1 MTALLYTLRL
11 FTVLTLTLLS
21 KPFVYA
27 WINYPPE
34 GTATLTHYDLPKVY
48 PNCPVAVGSRYL
60 IYRTGL
66 HRRMRMYWE
75 IHTLP
80 NRRPEPNGIRK

>member
-1 MTALLYTLRL
+1 MRGLTTLQRVRPRLLTMTFQRYIQSRST
-11 FTVLTLTLLS
+11 
-21 KPFVYA
+21 
-27 WINYPPE
+27 
-34 GTATLTHYDLPKVY
+34 
-48 PNCPVAVGSRYL
+48 PNFPVAVGSRYL